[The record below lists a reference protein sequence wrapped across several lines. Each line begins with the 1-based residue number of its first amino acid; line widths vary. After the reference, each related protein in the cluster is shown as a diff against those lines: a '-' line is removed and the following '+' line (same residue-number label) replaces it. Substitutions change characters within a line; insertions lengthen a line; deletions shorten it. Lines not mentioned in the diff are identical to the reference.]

1 MQNSVLEPWL
11 TNRPNISQLHF
22 CTLGP
27 IPLKPGTTHLQQH
40 SPRWLNSIF
49 SRSSV
54 MDYTFSQHRDGGG
67 TLHLPSPTQAHNY
80 HDSFSSISKI
90 RRSLSRSPSKLRF
103 PIQGGK
109 SPNGSPNSPLS
120 PLALSRAFT
129 PSPTSPKQPTNILAP
144 VSPLAEQAP
153 VSVKKNK
160 FILRRTSAL
169 RSSPRINAQ
178 PRSPIRRALSET
190 SNQANVTPSA
200 SRRASQEEDESRSVL
215 PQSQAKTPGSRF
227 GLDDGPIKFEFA
239 RPRPEFLAPTT
250 ETNFPV
256 KSSPLKRSDGVLN
269 FDSGSFGSP
278 VAKRR
283 SVHSA
288 VFSSEFDIF
297 QMNLDG
303 ANERDVAANPFAS
316 PMAKKSTD
324 SPLRKSISLRKS
336 TLHQRQSATFAR
348 QKHHVEDSGDT
359 SSASPFA
366 KSQNRL
372 SLDGSLFNRETAPS
386 PFFRSSPL
394 TASAQ
399 PSSTQRPTLHRS
411 SVAFHQPHPLSH
423 AAVASSSSS
432 SFTDDMK
439 QQTSQN
445 PSSDGAQELGHRF
458 ARSLPIG
465 SARPVDAGAS
475 QESEASSFATP
486 DAYKMAKPLPAA
498 FMSTGLISKRN
509 RNANFSGNEQ
519 FAAYAMPDT
528 PSKRV
533 SFPPMTAT
541 PGPKSVLP
549 RPHPEFGSPSTPFS
563 ANSQKPTPTNF
574 SRSANLFAAPLR
586 THSLTRQTSVASFE
600 GDEASQSPSGHHD
613 SQSSADELPPTP
625 TKHAGSSLK
634 QKENSLRSSL
644 FGRRI
649 SIQADTF
656 MPPAS
661 CDISAPKPVRKGEFL
676 LLSLPE
682 EDEED
687 ETAISKS
694 STLNAPLT
702 PASSPL
708 ANVGLRQPTSSE
720 VVPRYEF
727 RLRPSRPIS
736 YVYGRSL
743 HRPVTPTNSQDNSG
757 RTSPHTPSESL
768 TPPDACLL
776 SIPAAKP
783 NAASTSFGS
792 STSFNQS
799 FPPATPTA
807 PRDHVFPYGPVGLP
821 VAGVPHNDVDTS
833 LTSRFGWVS
842 IQGLGEFSQVYR
854 VQKPLQ
860 SILSHRSPRSPGAAT
875 VWAVKKSKKPYAG
888 NKDRERKLREVEIL
902 RMLRGNDHI
911 INFVDFW
918 ESKGHLYIQTEF
930 CEDGNLKDFL
940 TQTGFNGRLDDFR
953 IWKILLELS
962 LGVKHIHDN
971 GFIHLDLKP
980 ANVFIDFEGV
990 LKIGD
995 FGLATPWP
1003 AAPYVEGEG
1012 DREYLAPEVLS
1023 GRLDKPADIF
1033 ALGMI
1038 MLEIA
1043 GNIILPDNGTSWQRL
1058 RAGDMSDLPSLT
1070 WSSESSLPRD
1080 ESGDPIPSGLS
1091 AHLND
1096 DFLGSD
1102 QPNDLGLLR
1111 RTTMHVPRSQELV
1124 DPPKFMVDPED
1135 EEALD
1140 KVVAWMISANP
1151 DDRPA
1156 IGQVYQFQGVRWVE
1170 ARRRSG
1176 ATIYEGNWGPSDD
1189 VLNHSQDVD
1198 MTDV

>member
-1 MQNSVLEPWL
+1 
-11 TNRPNISQLHF
+11 
-22 CTLGP
+22 
-27 IPLKPGTTHLQQH
+27 
-40 SPRWLNSIF
+40 
-49 SRSSV
+49 
-54 MDYTFSQHRDGGG
+54 
-67 TLHLPSPTQAHNY
+67 
-80 HDSFSSISKI
+80 
-90 RRSLSRSPSKLRF
+90 
-103 PIQGGK
+103 
-109 SPNGSPNSPLS
+109 
-120 PLALSRAFT
+120 
-129 PSPTSPKQPTNILAP
+129 
-144 VSPLAEQAP
+144 
-153 VSVKKNK
+153 
-160 FILRRTSAL
+160 
-169 RSSPRINAQ
+169 
-178 PRSPIRRALSET
+178 
-190 SNQANVTPSA
+190 
-200 SRRASQEEDESRSVL
+200 
-215 PQSQAKTPGSRF
+215 
-227 GLDDGPIKFEFA
+227 
-239 RPRPEFLAPTT
+239 
-250 ETNFPV
+250 
-256 KSSPLKRSDGVLN
+256 
-269 FDSGSFGSP
+269 
-278 VAKRR
+278 
-283 SVHSA
+283 
-288 VFSSEFDIF
+288 
-297 QMNLDG
+297 
-303 ANERDVAANPFAS
+303 
-316 PMAKKSTD
+316 
-324 SPLRKSISLRKS
+324 
-336 TLHQRQSATFAR
+336 
-348 QKHHVEDSGDT
+348 
-359 SSASPFA
+359 
-366 KSQNRL
+366 
-372 SLDGSLFNRETAPS
+372 
-386 PFFRSSPL
+386 
-394 TASAQ
+394 
-399 PSSTQRPTLHRS
+399 
-411 SVAFHQPHPLSH
+411 
-423 AAVASSSSS
+423 
-432 SFTDDMK
+432 MK
-439 QQTSQN
+439 QRASQN
-445 PSSDGAQELGHRF
+445 PSSDGAQELGRRF

-465 SARPVDAGAS
+465 SARPVETGAS
-475 QESEASSFATP
+475 QESDASFATP
-486 DAYKMAKPLPAA
+486 DTYKMAKPLPAA

-509 RNANFSGNEQ
+509 RNANFSGSEQ
-519 FAAYAMPDT
+519 FAVYAMPDT

-541 PGPKSVLP
+541 PGPKGDLP
-549 RPHPEFGSPSTPFS
+549 RQHPEFGSPSTPFG
-563 ANSQKPTPTNF
+563 ANSQKPTPTKFGNPSTPF
-574 SRSANLFAAPLR
+574 GAHSQKPTPTKFGSPSTLFGAHSQKPTPTKFGRSANLFAAPVR
-586 THSLTRQTSVASFE
+586 THSLTRQASIASFD

-644 FGRRI
+644 LGRRT

-656 MPPAS
+656 IPPAS
-661 CDISAPKPVRKGEFL
+661 GGISAPKPVRKGKFL
-676 LLSLPE
+676 LLSLLE

-687 ETAISKS
+687 ETVVSKF

-708 ANVGLRQPTSSE
+708 VNVSLREQTSLE
-720 VVPRYEF
+720 VPRRYEF
-727 RLRPSRPIS
+727 RLRPSRPVS

-743 HRPVTPTNSQDNSG
+743 QRAVTPTNSQDNSG
-757 RTSPHTPSESL
+757 RTSPHTPSESN

-776 SIPAAKP
+776 SIPAAQP

-807 PRDHVFPYGPVGLP
+807 PRDHVFPYAPAGLP

-833 LTSRFGWVS
+833 LTARFGWVS
-842 IQGLGEFSQVYR
+842 VQGLGEFSQVYR

-860 SILSHRSPRSPGAAT
+860 SILNHRSPRSPGGAT

-940 TQTGFNGRLDDFR
+940 TQTGFKGRLDDFR

-962 LGVKHIHDN
+962 LGVKHTHDN

-1080 ESGDPIPSGLS
+1080 ESGDPIPSGLG
-1091 AHLND
+1091 AHLTD
-1096 DFLGSD
+1096 DFLSSD

-1111 RTTMHVPRSQELV
+1111 RTAMHVPRSQELV
-1124 DPPKFMVDPED
+1124 APPKFMVDPED
-1135 EEALD
+1135 DEALD

-1156 IGQVYQFQGVRWVE
+1156 ISQVYQFQGVRWVE

>member
-1 MQNSVLEPWL
+1 
-11 TNRPNISQLHF
+11 
-22 CTLGP
+22 
-27 IPLKPGTTHLQQH
+27 
-40 SPRWLNSIF
+40 
-49 SRSSV
+49 
-54 MDYTFSQHRDGGG
+54 
-67 TLHLPSPTQAHNY
+67 
-80 HDSFSSISKI
+80 
-90 RRSLSRSPSKLRF
+90 
-103 PIQGGK
+103 
-109 SPNGSPNSPLS
+109 
-120 PLALSRAFT
+120 
-129 PSPTSPKQPTNILAP
+129 
-144 VSPLAEQAP
+144 
-153 VSVKKNK
+153 
-160 FILRRTSAL
+160 
-169 RSSPRINAQ
+169 
-178 PRSPIRRALSET
+178 
-190 SNQANVTPSA
+190 
-200 SRRASQEEDESRSVL
+200 
-215 PQSQAKTPGSRF
+215 
-227 GLDDGPIKFEFA
+227 LDDGPIRFEFA
-239 RPRPEFLAPTT
+239 RPKAELLAPTT
-250 ETNFPV
+250 ENNFPV

-303 ANERDVAANPFAS
+303 ANERELAANPFTS
-316 PMAKKSTD
+316 SMAKKSTE
-324 SPLRKSISLRKS
+324 SPLRKSMSLRKS
-336 TLHQRQSATFAR
+336 TLHQRQSASFAR
-348 QKHHVEDSGDT
+348 QRHQVEDSGDG

-366 KSQNRL
+366 KPQTRL
-372 SLDGSLFNRETAPS
+372 SLDGSLLNKETTPS

-399 PSSTQRPTLHRS
+399 PGPAQRPVFHRS
-411 SVAFHQPHPLSH
+411 SAVFHQPHPLSR
-423 AAVASSSSS
+423 AAVPSSSTS
-432 SFTDDMK
+432 SFTDDVK
-439 QQTSQN
+439 QQASERLSSQ
-445 PSSDGAQELGHRF
+445 DTQEYAHRF
-458 ARSLPIG
+458 SRSLPIG
-465 SARPVDAGAS
+465 SARPAEAGSS
-475 QESEASSFATP
+475 QGSDASSFATP

-509 RNANFSGNEQ
+509 RNTNFQENDQ
-519 FAAYAMPDT
+519 FSYAMPDT

-549 RPHPEFGSPSTPFS
+549 RPHPEFGTPSTPFS
-563 ANSQKPTPTNF
+563 AHSQKPTPIDF
-574 SRSANLFAAPLR
+574 GKSANLFTAPLR
-586 THSLTRQTSVASFE
+586 THSLTRQASFASFD
-600 GDEASQSPSGHHD
+600 GDESSQSPSGHHD

-625 TKHAGSSLK
+625 TKHASASLK

-644 FGRRI
+644 FGRRT
-649 SIQADTF
+649 SIQANTF
-656 MPPAS
+656 MPPPVG
-661 CDISAPKPVRKGEFL
+661 DVSAPKPVRKGKFIL
-676 LLSLPE
+676 ISPE
-682 EDEED
+682 DPREDEP
-687 ETAISKS
+687 TSSKPG
-694 STLNAPLT
+694 TINAPLT
-702 PASSPL
+702 PVSSPL
-708 ANVGLRQPTSSE
+708 AKANVLKRGPSPEELR
-720 VVPRYEF
+720 RYEF
-727 RLRPSRPIS
+727 RLRPFRPVS
-736 YVYGRSL
+736 YVGSRFL
-743 HRPVTPTNSQDNSG
+743 QRAVTPSNSQDNSG
-757 RTSPHTPSESL
+757 RTSPHTPSESF

-776 SIPAAKP
+776 SIPAAHP
-783 NAASTSFGS
+783 NPASTSFGS

-807 PRDHVFPYGPVGLP
+807 PRDHVFPYGPAGLP

-833 LTSRFGWVS
+833 VTARFGWVT

-854 VQKPLQ
+854 VEKPLQ
-860 SILSHRSPRSPGAAT
+860 SILSQRSPRSAGAAT
-875 VWAVKKSKKPYAG
+875 VWAVKKSKKPYTG

-902 RMLRGNDHI
+902 RRLRGNDHV
-911 INFVDFW
+911 INFVDYW

-940 TQTGFNGRLDDFR
+940 TQTGFKGRLDDFR

-962 LGVKHIHDN
+962 RGVKHIHDN

-1080 ESGDPIPSGLS
+1080 ESGDPIPSGLGS
-1091 AHLND
+1091 RFND
-1096 DFLGSD
+1096 DFLSSD
-1102 QPNDLGLLR
+1102 QPDDLGLLR
-1111 RTTMHVPRSQELV
+1111 RTAMQSRRSQELV
-1124 DPPKFMVDPED
+1124 DPPQFMVDPED
-1135 EEALD
+1135 DEALD

-1156 IGQVYQFQGVRWVE
+1156 IGQVYQFQGVQWVE